1 MMFGHIIGLKWVL
14 AGLPNLFLKRSCMLC
29 AHMCLPGQVR
39 GEGRYTL
46 TLVFEAKNLK
56 LSDFEDRQVL
66 LNFLPGH
73 FPLSPRISF

>member
-1 MMFGHIIGLKWVL
+1 
-14 AGLPNLFLKRSCMLC
+14 MLC

-56 LSDFEDRQVL
+56 LSDFEDRQVIPQFPPWTFSSVTKDITL
-66 LNFLPGH
+66 MCLPSMGLSSEDLNYFVLFVH
-73 FPLSPRISF
+73 SVV

>member
-1 MMFGHIIGLKWVL
+1 
-14 AGLPNLFLKRSCMLC
+14 MLC

-56 LSDFEDRQVL
+56 LSDFEDRQVTPQ
-66 LNFLPGH
+66 FPSWRFSSVTKDTISMCLPSVG
-73 FPLSPRISF
+73 LS

>member
-1 MMFGHIIGLKWVL
+1 
-14 AGLPNLFLKRSCMLC
+14 
-29 AHMCLPGQVR
+29 MCLPGQVR